1 MRNASRHQ
9 GENERQRKKG
19 EQERIQHF
27 LHKTYPEAFW
37 KFHVVVVQ
45 NNSKE
50 IYKNSVLYMQVAFLL
65 IRPIDCFGCF
75 CCRLRLALHDFIF
88 SLS

>member
-27 LHKTYPEAFW
+27 LHKTCNQ
-37 KFHVVVVQ
+37 K
-45 NNSKE
+45 
-50 IYKNSVLYMQVAFLL
+50 
-65 IRPIDCFGCF
+65 
-75 CCRLRLALHDFIF
+75 
-88 SLS
+88 LSGSFTL